1 MCRMFAVRS
10 RSPVSVSDAI
20 EGLRRLAV
28 EHKDGWGICRF
39 DSGAPELEMG
49 LKPAHVSPAFERHGT
64 VEAANLLAHIR
75 LASVGDVHERNL
87 HPFHGRGWVF
97 MHNGTLRRFAEARE
111 TFDRRIDPEL
121 RRTLRGE
128 TDSERCF
135 ALFLTLLGDRRDLPS
150 VTRAVA
156 GVMRFC
162 ESTCDAGLRPG
173 EKRSAMNF
181 MVSDGRVLVATR
193 RDRTLYRATRGATH
207 FVASEQLWNDEWH
220 EVAQDGVVTID
231 EQCALTVSTLADWS

>member
-1 MCRMFAVRS
+1 MFAVRS
-10 RSPVSVSDAI
+10 TSPVSVSDAF
-20 EGLRRLAV
+20 EALRRLAV

-39 DSGAPELEMG
+39 DSGAPEVEMG
-49 LKPAHVSPAFERHGT
+49 LKAAHVSPAFERHGT

-111 TFDRRIDPEL
+111 RFDQRIDPEL

-135 ALFLTLLGDRRDLPS
+135 ALFLTLLGDDRDLES

-156 GVMRFC
+156 GVMRFS
-162 ESTCDAGLRPG
+162 EATCDHGLTAG

-181 MVSDGRVLVATR
+181 MVSDGRLLVATR
-193 RDRTLYRATRGATH
+193 RDRTLFHASRGTTH
-207 FVASEQLWNDEWH
+207 FVASEQLGSEPWR

-231 EQCALTVSTLADWS
+231 EHCTLTVSTLADWS